1 MTGQQR
7 EGPHAVTVRSVYRMA
22 GAALP
27 AMIAAGGGPAM
38 PTRPARPWAAPPDGG
53 LHLPTR
59 DAAHSF
65 ARAIAVALRDRGI
78 RCNAVCPRVTGP
90 CTG

>member
-1 MTGQQR
+1 
-7 EGPHAVTVRSVYRMA
+7 MA

-27 AMIAAGGGPAM
+27 ALIAAGGGPAM
-38 PTRPARPWAAPPDGG
+38 PTRLARPWSAPPDGR
-53 LHLPTR
+53 LHVATR